1 MKCIIG
7 KKLGMTTL
15 FDEEKG
21 ALNVTLIACE
31 KNTVTANRTLEK
43 DEMCIRDRTW

>member
-1 MKCIIG
+1 MKFIIG

-21 ALNVTLIACE
+21 ALNMTFICCE
-31 KNTVTANRTLEK
+31 KNTVTLLEH
-43 DEMCIRDRTW
+43 